1 MGSTALDTI
10 KVNWE
15 KPISVDSLVF
25 YGLTRPNITLLVP
38 PGTEAAYLAAPVWQ
52 DFKIEGAALAFTPSA
67 NAAVFVWKS
76 VPSTATYTLVIY
88 SDEACTKVLYTY
100 VFNSEGKLVEL
111 KSSSNIHA
119 EDTGIYSYTIS
130 GLSESTTYYYKLTAE
145 DKDKNVLKNEQG
157 KFTTLKVTNIPV
169 INGTT
174 NSINIYPNP
183 VSESFRI
190 SGITALTAVTVL
202 DINGKIVLKRTVAPD
217 ETISIRHLPK
227 GIYFVKTGEIVKKII
242 VR

>member
-1 MGSTALDTI
+1 M
-10 KVNWE
+10 E
-15 KPISVDSLVF
+15 M
-25 YGLTRPNITLLVP
+25 
-38 PGTEAAYLAAPVWQ
+38 
-52 DFKIEGAALAFTPSA
+52 
-67 NAAVFVWKS
+67 
-76 VPSTATYTLVIY
+76 
-88 SDEACTKVLYTY
+88 
-100 VFNSEGKLVEL
+100 
-111 KSSSNIHA
+111 KSSSNINA
-119 EDTGIYSYTIS
+119 DDTGIYSYTIS
-130 GLSESTTYYYKLTAE
+130 GLSKSTTYYYKLTAE